1 MTLITAL
8 PSAFFKFG
16 SQEGS
21 NKDHGKTMM
30 PKTANEMKLMS
41 FGKILEN
48 KKTVGQCKL
57 PLVDIGGGIIM
68 MRVVGHPAMEK
79 ANTAHHAYGLKTR
92 SGARALL
99 LHKSIEMNYNL
110 MIECRENAVESLFS
124 LSNPTNRA
132 GPPVHPHHQRSSA
145 LLKETLGRKGQ
156 MEMSGVI
163 EDRKL
168 KNNQCYKIQKVKTT

>member
-1 MTLITAL
+1 
-8 PSAFFKFG
+8 
-16 SQEGS
+16 
-21 NKDHGKTMM
+21 MM

-57 PLVDIGGGIIM
+57 PLVDISGGIIM

-79 ANTAHHAYGLKTR
+79 ANTGEYLCPATFPFSSIEQLVRNMLSCFVYP
-92 SGARALL
+92 

-132 GPPVHPHHQRSSA
+132 EPPVHPHHQRSSA
-145 LLKETLGRKGQ
+145 LLK
-156 MEMSGVI
+156 I
-163 EDRKL
+163 EALQTGLEWPMPAWRL
-168 KNNQCYKIQKVKTT
+168 FLCSLEAGHY